1 MYLVTGIKQK
11 RGFMLECNKNYVI
24 LALNYVL
31 KILKGTISASGINR
45 RSRKNDIK
53 EDWNI

>member
-11 RGFMLECNKNYVI
+11 RGFILECNKNYVT
-24 LALNYVL
+24 LALNYIL

-45 RSRKNDIK
+45 RNRKNNIK
-53 EDWNI
+53 EYWNI